1 MKLNYDCVRDVL
13 LYLEENLLLGQ
24 KIQFNSETNNEL
36 NSKYSNDDIVYNSLK
51 LLDAGFI
58 DGKSY
63 SSTQSYGPVVV
74 EINSVTYQ
82 GHLFLDNI
90 RDNNVWNKT
99 KNIAKPFAS
108 MSLTLLSD
116 IASKVINN
124 LIFGNLNNQ

>member
-1 MKLNYDCVRDVL
+1 MKFNQECVRDIL

-24 KIQFNSETNNEL
+24 KIKFNSETDNEL

-51 LLDAGFI
+51 LLEAGFI
-58 DGKSY
+58 SGISHL
-63 SSTQSYGPVVV
+63 STQSYGPVVV

-90 RDNNVWNKT
+90 RDNNVWNKA
-99 KNIAKPFAS
+99 KNIAKPFTS

-116 IASKVINN
+116 IASKVITT
-124 LIFGNLNNQ
+124 LISGSLSN

>member
-1 MKLNYDCVRDVL
+1 MKFNQECVRDIL

-24 KIQFNSETNNEL
+24 KIKFNSETDNEL

-51 LLDAGFI
+51 LLEAGFI
-58 DGKSY
+58 SGS
-63 SSTQSYGPVVV
+63 SHLSTQSYGPVVV

-90 RDNNVWNKT
+90 RDNNVWNKA
-99 KNIAKPFAS
+99 KNIAKPFTS

-116 IASKVINN
+116 IASKVITT
-124 LIFGNLNNQ
+124 LISGSLNN